1 MGDCLQMAQM
11 AKNAA
16 PKMALLGRAQKD
28 AILLAMAEALVEEKE
43 HILAANSEDL
53 AQAKEN
59 GMRESLIDRLKLTDA
74 RIQSMADGIKALI
87 TLEDPTSRVL
97 GGWRRP
103 NGLWIEKRC
112 VPLGVVGIIYEARPN
127 VTADVVSLCIKS
139 GNACVLRGGKEAI
152 ESNKA
157 IMEVLTDAGV
167 RAGMPE
173 GSIALITDTDRSS
186 AQEMMRLNGII
197 DVLIPRGGAGLIQS
211 VMENASVPIIETG
224 VGNCHVYVDE
234 SADFS
239 MALSILINAKC
250 SRPSVCNAAETLL
263 IHENIKLT
271 FLPLATKALLDNGVE
286 MRGCEQ
292 SMKIMPDMMK
302 PATQEDWAT
311 EYDDLIMAI
320 RVVRN
325 LDEALCHIAQYGTR
339 HSESI
344 VTDSEKNAER
354 FLNEVDAACVYVN
367 ASTRFTD
374 GFEFGFG
381 AEIGISTQKLHAR
394 GPMGLNEL
402 TSIKYVVRGSGQI
415 R

>member
-1 MGDCLQMAQM
+1 MQTAQR
-11 AKNAA
+11 AKSAA
-16 PKMALLGRAQKD
+16 PKLALLGRAQKD
-28 AILLAMAEALVEEKE
+28 AILVCMAEALVKE
-43 HILAANSEDL
+43 QESILCANALDLEYAA
-53 AQAKEN
+53 KN
-59 GMRESLIDRLKLTDA
+59 GMRESLMDRLRLNGA
-74 RIQSMADGIKALI
+74 RIASMADGMKALVA
-87 TLEDPTSRVL
+87 LEDPTSRVL

-103 NGLWIEKRC
+103 NGLLIEKRC

-127 VTADVVSLCIKS
+127 VTADVVGLCIKS

-157 IMEVLTDAGV
+157 IMQVLTEAGV
-167 RAGMPE
+167 KAGMPE
-173 GSIALITDTDRSS
+173 GSIELITDTDRSS
-186 AQEMMRLNGII
+186 AQQMMRANNLI

-211 VMENASVPIIETG
+211 VLENATVPVIETG
-224 VGNCHVYVDE
+224 IGNCHVYVDE
-234 SADFS
+234 TADYS

-263 IHENIKLT
+263 VHENIALT
-271 FLPLATKALLDNGVE
+271 FLPLAAKALFDNGVQ

-292 SMKIMPDMMK
+292 SQKIVPGMMQS
-302 PATQEDWAT
+302 AIEEDWAT

-320 RVVRN
+320 RVVRS
-325 LDEALCHIAQYGTR
+325 LDEALNHIATYGTR

-344 VTDSEKNAER
+344 VTNSQSSAER

-402 TSIKYVVRGSGQI
+402 TSIKYVVRGNGQI